1 MSPTSYSIKY
11 TFTVRCT
18 HGAEPEE
25 EAVAADHQ
33 VVWFVPRQLQSSE
46 MDMDRASQQYKES
59 QKSPESFVRC
69 KFYRV

>member
-11 TFTVRCT
+11 TFTVHCT

-33 VVWFVPRQLQSSE
+33 VVWFVPRRLQSSE
-46 MDMDRASQQYKES
+46 MDKDKASQQYEES
-59 QKSPESFVRC
+59 
-69 KFYRV
+69 